1 MADLLVIGYD
11 DEETASKAAE
21 DVYRLAHDLII
32 QPEAVAVIQRDQNGK
47 YRVTT
52 NHHPVEEGATWG
64 MLWGTLFGLL
74 FFIPVFGLAVGAA
87 LGTLFGALEKAGIN
101 KEFQQEVRDMVGPG
115 TSALFMIVDR
125 VPSDKAIAALSK
137 YGGRVLKSSLS
148 SEAERRLQEALHGV
162 ADVREGRQ
170 TVAASPVS

>member
-21 DVYRLAHDLII
+21 EVYRLAHDLII

-47 YRVTT
+47 YKVTT

-87 LGTLFGALEKAGIN
+87 LGTLFGALERAGIN

-125 VPSDKAIAALSK
+125 VPSDKAVAALSK

-148 SEAERRLQEALHGV
+148 SDAERQIQEALHGV
-162 ADVREGRQ
+162 SDVRETRQ
-170 TVAASPVS
+170 TAAAPTAS